1 MTVWQQ
7 SVYRPVKAKRV
18 SETIQEEHVVGRME
32 WAEGEALENIHVTWL
47 EKLQKRSRNVW
58 YMEAKGLELEK

>member
-1 MTVWQQ
+1 M
-7 SVYRPVKAKRV
+7 KAKRV

-32 WAEGEALENIHVTWL
+32 WAQGEALENTHVTWT
-47 EKLQKRSRNVW
+47 EKPQKRSRNVW